1 MTSRNH
7 TENTDHKDSAA
18 SAPGDA
24 SSVSH
29 ANDSFADYL
38 AKDTAHQ
45 ARCAALRPANKAVL
59 LNAFAA
65 ANIARAT
72 VSFDGYGD
80 SGQIESV
87 DAVDIA
93 GAPCD
98 LPGIHMTLH
107 EAVWDREEPREQA
120 SPLPEAIE
128 RLVYDL
134 LGVTHGGWEINDGA
148 FGSVVIDVASSTI
161 ELECNLR
168 FSASEQYVHSF

>member
-1 MTSRNH
+1 MTSLDH
-7 TENTDHKDSAA
+7 MKDTDPKDSPA
-18 SAPGDA
+18 SAPSDA

-38 AKDTAHQ
+38 AKDAAHQ

-59 LNAFAA
+59 LNALAA
-65 ANIARAT
+65 ANIARVT

-98 LPGIHMTLH
+98 LPGIDVTLRG
-107 EAVWDREEPREQA
+107 AVWDQEEPREQA
-120 SPLPEAIE
+120 SPLPDAIE

-134 LGVTHGGWEINDGA
+134 LGATHGGWEINDGA
-148 FGSVVIDVASSTI
+148 FGSVVIDIASGTI

-168 FSASEQYVHSF
+168 FSASEQHIHSF